1 MNMHEI
7 VHVNGGRAQNCARI
21 FTWKWTIK
29 MKDIKNVL
37 NDFNNDYSGIG
48 INEMKDDTDYSSAN
62 GGRKT
67 ASRKNNNYDIKLF
80 SNNFEFA
87 YLNNSR
93 VSKAIAN
100 REQEFNKMIDDYR
113 HIACLRFLVS
123 FGNQHNVICRK
134 TARENM
140 PLSRKEIEEIFEK
153 SDFNMKK
160 RAVSDF
166 LNKMLNLNILAHV
179 KATKNIK
186 EQFIINPA
194 YCNMG
199 PAGKVSVSLFKYFH
213 EYMKILF
220 KPAQYLEIITEL
232 FKDEF
237 RYYSKQGFDIVE
249 EDTTEN
255 NIQKIK
261 DGEVFVVEEEH
272 REMTAKEFNVFAKRY
287 DMSKI
292 LNVKL
297 DKRIKSLFYND
308 SYAGLV
314 GEHKNKEYVYCD
326 LDDELDTKYDIFS
339 VLARINGDTDM
350 HNYRYYVEYLAQILN
365 VTIKE

>member
-1 MNMHEI
+1 MHEI
-7 VHVNGGRAQNCARI
+7 VHIDNCRAQKCARI

-29 MKDIKNVL
+29 MKNTDNILKGFKNNFDDIE
-37 NDFNNDYSGIG
+37 
-48 INEMKDDTDYSSAN
+48 INEDKDNTDYSSAN
-62 GGRKT
+62 GIKT
-67 ASRKNNNYDIKLF
+67 SSRKNKAYDLKLF
-80 SNNFEFA
+80 STNYEFA

-93 VSKAIAN
+93 SLKAIAEC
-100 REQEFNKMIDDYR
+100 EQEFNRKIDDYR
-113 HIACLRFLVS
+113 HIACLRFLTA
-123 FGNQHNVICRK
+123 FANQHNVICRK

-166 LNKMLNLNILAHV
+166 LNKMLNLNIFVHI
-179 KATKNIK
+179 KPTKDIK
-186 EQFIINPA
+186 EKFIINPA
-194 YCNMG
+194 YYNAG
-199 PAGKVSVSLFKYFH
+199 PTGRVSVSLFKYFNRD
-213 EYMKILF
+213 MKILF
-220 KPAQYLEIITEL
+220 KPVQYLEIISEL

-237 RYYSKQGFDIVE
+237 RYYNNQGFDVAE
-249 EDTTEN
+249 EDTAEN
-255 NIQKIK
+255 NVQKIK
-261 DGEVFVVEEEH
+261 DGEVFIVEEKH

-297 DKRIKSLFYND
+297 NKRIKSLFYND
-308 SYAGLV
+308 NYAGLV

-326 LDDELDTKYDIFS
+326 LADELDTKYDIFS

-350 HNYRYYVEYLAQILN
+350 HNYKYYVEYLAQILN